1 MATTPLPPDR
11 ARILQSGSM
20 DHMLLAINAV
30 TPFEFA
36 LTWPGRAA
44 KAHHAGF
51 LPRTIGGRSSRRAL
65 KWSMTSPRDSISDE
79 LESLVLRFARFAERI
94 AHDRGLPH
102 EDIDELLQEL
112 RVRFW
117 RAWKEGHL
125 NLSANYV
132 RRAAISA
139 ALDIIRRRRVD
150 RNVSLDDS
158 EAGAPPLAAAAAGPA
173 ELLDQSELAQRV
185 ASAVSGLAPSRRA
198 AVRMYLDGYRREE
211 IAELMKWSDA
221 KTRNLLYRGLGDLR
235 AVLLAQGIG
244 TPENVQ

>member
-1 MATTPLPPDR
+1 
-11 ARILQSGSM
+11 M
-20 DHMLLAINAV
+20 DHILLGNTVVSPRDSTLA
-30 TPFEFA
+30 
-36 LTWPGRAA
+36 WPPGATDAHLVRLPSRA
-44 KAHHAGF
+44 
-51 LPRTIGGRSSRRAL
+51 IGGRFSRRAL
-65 KWSMTSPRDSISDE
+65 QWSMTSPRDSISDE
-79 LESLVLRFARFAERI
+79 LESLVLRFARFAGRI

-117 RAWKEGHL
+117 RARKDGHL
-125 NLSANYV
+125 DLSANYV

-139 ALDIIRRRRVD
+139 ALDIIRRRRLD

-158 EAGAPPLAAAAAGPA
+158 EAAAHPLAAAVAGPA
-173 ELLDQSELAQRV
+173 ELLDQSELAHRV

-221 KTRNLLYRGLGDLR
+221 KTRNLLYRGLADLR

-244 TPENVQ
+244 TSENVQ

>member
-1 MATTPLPPDR
+1 
-11 ARILQSGSM
+11 M
-20 DHMLLAINAV
+20 DHMLLAISAV
-30 TPFEFA
+30 ATFNPA
-36 LTWPGRAA
+36 LTWPGSAA
-44 KAHHAGF
+44 RSHAVRL
-51 LPRTIGGRSSRRAL
+51 LPRAIGGRSLRRAL

-79 LESLVLRFARFAERI
+79 LESLVLRFARFAGRI

-117 RAWKEGHL
+117 RARKEGPL
-125 NLSANYV
+125 DLSANYV

-221 KTRNLLYRGLGDLR
+221 KTRNLLYRGLADLR

>member
-1 MATTPLPPDR
+1 
-11 ARILQSGSM
+11 M
-20 DHMLLAINAV
+20 DHMLLAV
-30 TPFEFA
+30 TTVVPFEP
-36 LTWPGRAA
+36 LTWAGRVARA
-44 KAHHAGF
+44 YSVQR
-51 LPRTIGGRSSRRAL
+51 LPSAIGGRSSRRAL
-65 KWSMTSPRDSISDE
+65 KWSMTSQRDSISDE
-79 LESLVLRFARFAERI
+79 LESLVSRFARFAGRI

-102 EDIDELLQEL
+102 EDIDELLQDL

-117 RAWKEGHL
+117 RAQKEGHL
-125 NLSANYV
+125 DLSANYV

-158 EAGAPPLAAAAAGPA
+158 EGGAPPLAAATAGPA

-185 ASAVSGLAPSRRA
+185 TSAVSGLAPARRA

-221 KTRNLLYRGLGDLR
+221 KTRNLLYRGLADLR